1 VRRVLLRSLSVMV
14 VLLLAGEAIARFG
27 LGLGTPP
34 LSVTHPRVEYMFAP
48 NQDVRRFGN
57 RQLYNE
63 LSMRNAP
70 MSDWG
75 EARRILVFGD
85 SVLNGGNLTDH
96 EVLAT
101 TMASQTIG
109 DAVFANI
116 SAGSWGLDNI
126 LGWIETYGLLNA
138 DTVILVLSSHDAGDR
153 PSFAALNPLTHPTA
167 RPRSALVEA
176 VTRYL
181 PRFLPEALADL
192 TRPDL
197 SEQPAIE
204 TNHIGRDGI
213 DVLPDLVDRFV
224 NEGVRLCV
232 ILHATLTERQMADND
247 AFAPLAGAFGERS
260 VPIVRLADFDS
271 EEEAIEAIYRDDIH
285 INDAGQAV
293 LERALLACDA
303 EGRLPAPPENGQAE

>member
-1 VRRVLLRSLSVMV
+1 MSRVLLRIALLVA
-14 VLLLAGEAIARFG
+14 VLLLVGELIARYG

-34 LSVTHPRVEYMFAP
+34 LTVTHPRMEYIFAP

-70 MSDWG
+70 ISDWG

-96 EVLAT
+96 EALAT

-126 LGWIETYGLLNA
+126 FGWIETYGLLDA
-138 DTVILVLSSHDAGDR
+138 GTAILVLSSHDAGDR
-153 PSFAALNPLTHPTA
+153 PSFAALNALTHPTA
-167 RPRSALVEA
+167 RPASALVEA

-181 PRFLPEALADL
+181 PRYMPKRLADL
-192 TRPDL
+192 VRSDSSQLPD
-197 SEQPAIE
+197 IE
-204 TNHIGRDGI
+204 TEYVGREGI
-213 DVLPDLVDRFV
+213 EVLPELVDRFA
-224 NEGVRLCV
+224 NEGVRLRV
-232 ILHATLTERQMADND
+232 VLHATLTERQLSDDD
-247 AFAPLAGAFGERS
+247 ALAVLSDGFEERA
-260 VPIVRLADFDS
+260 VPVLRLADFDDNN
-271 EEEAIEAIYRDDIH
+271 EIAAIYRDDIH
-285 INDAGQAV
+285 INNGGQVV

-303 EGRLPAPPENGQAE
+303 EARLPAPVENGQSE

>member
-1 VRRVLLRSLSVMV
+1 MRRVLLRSLSLVA
-14 VLLLAGEAIARFG
+14 VLLLAGEAIARYG

-48 NQDVRRFGN
+48 DQDVRRFGN

-85 SVLNGGNLTDH
+85 SVLNGGNQTDH
-96 EVLAT
+96 EALAT

-126 LGWIETYGLLNA
+126 LGWIETYGLLDA
-138 DTVILVLSSHDAGDR
+138 GTAILVLSSHDAGDR
-153 PSFAALNPLTHPTA
+153 PGFAALNPLTHPTA
-167 RPRSALVEA
+167 RPASALIEA

-181 PRFLPEALADL
+181 PRFLPEGLADL
-192 TRPDL
+192 ARPDF

-204 TNHIGRDGI
+204 TNHVGRDGI

-224 NEGVRLCV
+224 DEGTRLCV
-232 ILHATLTERQMADND
+232 ILHATLTERELSDND
-247 AFAPLAGAFGERS
+247 ALAVLSDSFEVRG
-260 VPIVRLADFDS
+260 VPVLRLADFDDNS
-271 EEEAIEAIYRDDIH
+271 EIAAIYRDDIH
-285 INDAGQAV
+285 INDTGQAV

-303 EGRLPAPPENGQAE
+303 EAGLPAHVENEQSE